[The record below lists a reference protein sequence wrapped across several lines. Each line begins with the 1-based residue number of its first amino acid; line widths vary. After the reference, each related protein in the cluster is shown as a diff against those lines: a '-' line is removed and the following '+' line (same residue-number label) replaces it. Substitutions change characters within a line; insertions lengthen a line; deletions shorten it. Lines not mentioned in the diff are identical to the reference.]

1 MKCFKTCVHIFKDI
15 SNRCESHLYYG
26 AVLVLLD
33 TLYIKNSP
41 KQNSQY
47 GNSYM
52 YLFFILNGFLVVLW
66 VKALIS
72 SNLCKRFL
80 LPFPT
85 LNMKLTASHTQKKNS
100 KCLKDNRLKTISN
113 NFSQFT
119 LKIYSHHSRLCII
132 VICQKASNL

>member
-15 SNRCESHLYYG
+15 SNRCESHLYHG
-26 AVLVLLD
+26 TVLVLLD

-85 LNMKLTASHTQKKNS
+85 LNMKLTASHTQKKKIQNVWKTTDS
-100 KCLKDNRLKTISN
+100 KQFQTIFHN
-113 NFSQFT
+113 LRWKFILITQDF
-119 LKIYSHHSRLCII
+119 
-132 VICQKASNL
+132 AS